1 MKIKIWLYEYS
12 EPKELECRNFNL
24 KDGFLLVIGNGWVKA
39 FNLRD
44 VQYFEY
50 ERASEKEE
58 NNE

>member
-1 MKIKIWLYEYS
+1 MEIKIWLYEYS
-12 EPKELECRNFNL
+12 EPKVLECRNFNL
-24 KDGFLLVIGNGWVKA
+24 KDGFLLVVGGGWIKA

-44 VQYFEY
+44 VRYFEY